1 MMKYSVEELKE
12 STQINTLES
21 YYKSYQKFISICIGV
36 LSIFG
41 TNSNIDDDINSDLK
55 EFLNEKFP
63 EIDNINKLKSNIE
76 AVEIKNLIKST
87 GANKIPRF
95 NLKLYGFIYDSLI
108 DFLKSKFNY
117 ETITTD
123 NFFRNVHRLI
133 KVKIHL
139 HHSHVTG
146 EIFGYSHDFCNWKVG
161 KIKNEIP
168 LFAHN
173 LFRFNIF
180 ILLKVIEHLHGDLK
194 I

>member
-1 MMKYSVEELKE
+1 M
-12 STQINTLES
+12 
-21 YYKSYQKFISICIGV
+21 
-36 LSIFG
+36 
-41 TNSNIDDDINSDLK
+41 
-55 EFLNEKFP
+55 
-63 EIDNINKLKSNIE
+63 
-76 AVEIKNLIKST
+76 IKST

-95 NLKLYGFIYDSLI
+95 NLKLYALIYDTLI
-108 DFLKSKFNY
+108 DFRISKFNY
-117 ETITTD
+117 ERITTD
-123 NFFRNVHRLI
+123 DFFRNAHRFI
-133 KVKIHL
+133 KVKVHL

-146 EIFGYSHDFCNWKVG
+146 EIFGYSHDFCNWKIG